1 MEGRMEMKVRM
12 LFLAIALYSL
22 AAIPTF
28 SQAQPP
34 QPLAIVKLSWE
45 RERLTLNPSMA
56 PLASAEELAETS
68 RRERQ
73 LAAART
79 ANDTGRAGKLE
90 TDTINH
96 TAATAKAREG
106 ELPRD
111 GYRYKVTLRNDT
123 DKIVKSVEWDYLFI
137 DPTSNEIAMRHQF
150 ASDETIKPG
159 KTKEISVLYLVP
171 PVKTVTVRM
180 LVKKDP
186 LPFSEKVVI
195 ARVRFA
201 DGSTWQAN

>member
-1 MEGRMEMKVRM
+1 MNARIV
-12 LFLAIALYSL
+12 LLAITLYAV
-22 AAIPTF
+22 AANPTF
-28 SQAQPP
+28 SQDVSA
-34 QPLAIVKLSWE
+34 PLAILKLSWE
-45 RERLTLNPSMA
+45 RERLTMNPSMA
-56 PLASAEELAETS
+56 PLASADELVETS

-73 LAAART
+73 LAAARNS
-79 ANDTGRAGKLE
+79 NDMGRAGRLE

-96 TAATAKAREG
+96 TAAAAKAREG

-137 DPTSNEIAMRHQF
+137 DPITNEIAMRHQF
-150 ASDETIKPG
+150 VSDETIKPG
-159 KTKEISVLYLVP
+159 KSKEISVLYLVP

-186 LPFSEKVVI
+186 LPFTERVVI
-195 ARVRFA
+195 ARVRFS
-201 DGSTWQAN
+201 DGSTWQPN

>member
-1 MEGRMEMKVRM
+1 MNARIV
-12 LFLAIALYSL
+12 LLAITLYAV
-22 AAIPTF
+22 AAPPTF
-28 SQAQPP
+28 SQDASA
-34 QPLAIVKLSWE
+34 PLTILKLSWE
-45 RERLTLNPSMA
+45 RERLTMNPSMA
-56 PLASAEELAETS
+56 PLASAEELVETS

-73 LAAART
+73 LAAARNS
-79 ANDTGRAGKLE
+79 NDRGRAGRLE

-96 TAATAKAREG
+96 TGAVAKAREG

-137 DPTSNEIAMRHQF
+137 DPTTNEIAMRHQF

-159 KTKEISVLYLVP
+159 KSKEISVLYLVR

-186 LPFSEKVVI
+186 LPFTEKVIV
-195 ARVRFA
+195 ARVQFS
-201 DGSTWQAN
+201 DGSAWQP

>member
-68 RRERQ
+68 PRTPACRRQ
-73 LAAART
+73 
-79 ANDTGRAGKLE
+79 NCK
-90 TDTINH
+90 
-96 TAATAKAREG
+96 
-106 ELPRD
+106 
-111 GYRYKVTLRNDT
+111 
-123 DKIVKSVEWDYLFI
+123 
-137 DPTSNEIAMRHQF
+137 
-150 ASDETIKPG
+150 
-159 KTKEISVLYLVP
+159 
-171 PVKTVTVRM
+171 
-180 LVKKDP
+180 
-186 LPFSEKVVI
+186 
-195 ARVRFA
+195 
-201 DGSTWQAN
+201 

>member
-1 MEGRMEMKVRM
+1 MKVRM
-12 LFLAIALYSL
+12 LFLLLTVFSVS
-22 AAIPTF
+22 AIPTF
-28 SQAQPP
+28 SQEASA
-34 QPLAIVKLSWE
+34 PLTILKMSWE

-68 RRERQ
+68 RREHQ
-73 LAAART
+73 LAAARN
-79 ANDTGRAGKLE
+79 ANDSGRAGKYE

-96 TAATAKAREG
+96 TNAAAKAREG
-106 ELPRD
+106 QLPRD

-123 DKIVKSVEWDYLFI
+123 DKVVKSVEWDYLFI
-137 DPTSNEIAMRHQF
+137 DPTTGEIAMRHQF
-150 ASDETIKPG
+150 ASDDTIKPG

-186 LPFSEKVVI
+186 LPFSEKVLL
-195 ARVRFA
+195 ARVQYA
-201 DGSTWQAN
+201 DGSTWQPK